1 MAELLLESMERAVW
15 TDERLDD
22 LAGRMDAGFDRVD
35 GELRELRRELS
46 TGMADMRV
54 EHREDMQGL
63 REEIHGARTELG
75 EEIHGVRTD
84 LGGRIDGLGGRIDG
98 LDGRVDSLGDGL
110 GGRIDA
116 LSGRV
121 DALQLTM
128 LRLGG
133 GMIIGFAGLIATTLA
148 RG

>member
-1 MAELLLESMERAVW
+1 MW

-22 LAGRMDAGFDRVD
+22 LSARMDAGFERVD

-46 TGMADMRV
+46 TGMAEMRA
-54 EHREDMQGL
+54 EHRADMQGL
-63 REEIHGARTELG
+63 R

-84 LGGRIDGLGGRIDG
+84 LGGRIEG
-98 LDGRVDSLGDGL
+98 LDGRIDGL

-116 LSGRV
+116 LQV
-121 DALQLTM
+121 TM

-133 GMIIGFAGLIATTLA
+133 GMMIGFAGVIAATLA